1 MVIYMIMKAILFV
14 IGIVLISISISF
26 LIIYINLLNMG
37 YTFSEYVNF
46 IIRRLEIIAFIPGIC
61 LVIISML
68 KRKEN
73 ML

>member
-1 MVIYMIMKAILFV
+1 MVIYMIMKAVLFV

-68 KRKEN
+68 KRKGN

>member
-68 KRKEN
+68 KRKGN

>member
-1 MVIYMIMKAILFV
+1 MIMKAILFV

-26 LIIYINLLNMG
+26 LIIYIILLNMG
-37 YTFSEYVNF
+37 YTFSENVNF
-46 IIRRLEIIAFIPGIC
+46 ITRTLEIIAFILGVC
-61 LVIISML
+61 LVIISMV

>member
-1 MVIYMIMKAILFV
+1 MKAILFV

-26 LIIYINLLNMG
+26 LIIYLNLLNMG

-46 IIRRLEIIAFIPGIC
+46 IIRRLEIIAFIPGVC
-61 LVIISML
+61 LIVISML

>member
-1 MVIYMIMKAILFV
+1 MIMKAVLFV

-46 IIRRLEIIAFIPGIC
+46 IIRRLEIIAFIPGVC
-61 LVIISML
+61 LIAISML

>member
-1 MVIYMIMKAILFV
+1 MRVIVFLT
-14 IGIVLISISISF
+14 GIFLISISLSF
-26 LIIYINLLNMG
+26 IIIYINLLNMG

-46 IIRRLEIIAFIPGIC
+46 IIRRLEIIAFIPGVC

>member
-1 MVIYMIMKAILFV
+1 MIMKAILFV
-14 IGIVLISISISF
+14 SGIVLISISISF

-46 IIRRLEIIAFIPGIC
+46 IIRRLEIIAFIPGVC

>member
-46 IIRRLEIIAFIPGIC
+46 IIRRLEIIAFIPGVC
-61 LVIISML
+61 LIVISML

>member
-46 IIRRLEIIAFIPGIC
+46 IIRRLEIIAFIPGVC